1 MSEVL
6 KSPADFGSPLPDTG
20 AWSLRSY
27 LPAALPLVGAFVML
41 LLRIQL
47 GGAHFIDDAALMMIA
62 LACYLTAATFHL
74 LNLYAPSSLAQRA
87 GLWLGSLGVF
97 FNLSSW
103 LVRWVAARDRAID
116 IFMRQ

>member
-6 KSPADFGSPLPDTG
+6 KSQAAFGSPPRLDTG
-20 AWSLRSY
+20 AWSFKSY
-27 LPAALPLVGAFVML
+27 LPAALPLLGAFAML

-47 GGAHFIDDAALMMIA
+47 GGTHFIADDALMMLA

-74 LNLYAPSSLAQRA
+74 LNLYAPSSLSQRM

-97 FNLSSW
+97 FNFSSW
-103 LVRWVAARDRAID
+103 LVR
-116 IFMRQ
+116 

>member
-6 KSPADFGSPLPDTG
+6 KSQAGFGSPRLDTG

-27 LPAALPLVGAFVML
+27 LPAALPVVGALIML

-47 GGAHFIDDAALMMIA
+47 GREHFIADTAMMMIA

-74 LNLYAPSSLAQRA
+74 LNLYAPSSLAQRL
-87 GLWLGSLGVF
+87 GLWLGSLGVLF
-97 FNLSSW
+97 HLSA
-103 LVRWVAARDRAID
+103 LVVP
-116 IFMRQ
+116 